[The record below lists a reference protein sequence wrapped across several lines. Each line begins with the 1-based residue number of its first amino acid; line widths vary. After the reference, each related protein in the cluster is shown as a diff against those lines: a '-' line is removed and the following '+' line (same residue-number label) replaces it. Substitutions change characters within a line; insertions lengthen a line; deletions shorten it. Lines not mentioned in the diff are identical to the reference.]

1 MIWFLVLLILFFTGC
16 APKSTIDSKM
26 NDDERLFK
34 SNCISCHSLPD
45 SKSKS
50 DAQWTSIL
58 KEHSTRTK
66 IPNHKIKM
74 ILNYLK
80 NNN

>member
-1 MIWFLVLLILFFTGC
+1 MKCFWLLLILLSIGC
-16 APKSTIDSKM
+16 APKSNIGSKL

-45 SKSKS
+45 IKSKS

-58 KEHSTRTK
+58 KDHTTRTK